1 MLLSQLNVGEKAKVV
16 KLKNSP
22 EICQRLNNMGLT
34 RGVTVKII
42 RFASFKG
49 PIEIEVRGFN
59 LALRYSE
66 SKKIVVEREL

>member
-1 MLLSQLNVGEKAKVV
+1 MLLCQLKVGEKAKVL
-16 KLKNSP
+16 KLNNSL

-34 RGVTVKII
+34 RGVRVKVI
-42 RFASFKG
+42 RFASFRG

-66 SKKIVVEREL
+66 SKKIVVERE